1 MLHGYWYPPESSARQ
16 VASLQFEG
24 ESYRLS
30 VGDELHTGEASN
42 LQVSQRVGN
51 IPRKITL
58 PDASIFETVDN
69 AGVDA
74 WLEATEHRDAGV
86 QWMHTLESRWRWIA
100 SAVVLTLLVVVS
112 VAVWGLPWAS
122 KYVAYQLP
130 PSVNQAL
137 AEGTLKTLDQLV
149 LEPSRLPAE
158 RQQVIREH
166 FQQTLVPLNPEG
178 FTYTLHFREME
189 DVANAFALPSG
200 DVVVTDRLAEI
211 ITKPAELD
219 SILLHEIGHVVH
231 RHSLRQV
238 IQSSA
243 VTLALVMLAGDASA
257 VDEWTL
263 ALPATVLQSQYSRE
277 FESEA
282 DVYAFERMA
291 ILGLDPVHFGNALHR
306 ITSDALQD
314 SPLSAKDS
322 QRAETFLKYLSS
334 HPPSEER
341 AAMAKTYSQRYQA
354 SKPPVIPKD

>member
-1 MLHGYWYPPESSARQ
+1 M
-16 VASLQFEG
+16 
-24 ESYRLS
+24 
-30 VGDELHTGEASN
+30 
-42 LQVSQRVGN
+42 
-51 IPRKITL
+51 
-58 PDASIFETVDN
+58 
-69 AGVDA
+69 
-74 WLEATEHRDAGV
+74 
-86 QWMHTLESRWRWIA
+86 
-100 SAVVLTLLVVVS
+100 
-112 VAVWGLPWAS
+112 AVWGLPWAS

-158 RQQVIREH
+158 RQQAIREH

-238 IQSSA
+238 IQSST

-306 ITSDALQD
+306 ITTDALQD